1 MNFFLLGGCSSEFYL
16 NNCSAV
22 FILYTTLFSVIV
34 DGVKDQGHDKFGRT
48 IMESTS
54 TSTKQGREIPGAAFA
69 GALIVSESLFLLRAA
84 GRSAVRRRL
93 EVLVNEGILGVGG
106 AQKVYRD
113 AFGGELKAVK
123 DRKKL
128 DLSRW
133 FLSGSKGQ
141 G

>member
-1 MNFFLLGGCSSEFYL
+1 
-16 NNCSAV
+16 
-22 FILYTTLFSVIV
+22 
-34 DGVKDQGHDKFGRT
+34 
-48 IMESTS
+48 MESTS

>member
-1 MNFFLLGGCSSEFYL
+1 
-16 NNCSAV
+16 
-22 FILYTTLFSVIV
+22 
-34 DGVKDQGHDKFGRT
+34 
-48 IMESTS
+48 MES

-69 GALIVSESLFLLRAA
+69 GALIASESLFLLRAA